1 MTQPVQRKT
10 LRLKAIVKLTQENGL
25 RTEFE
30 FPPKAGLDAVIVD
43 LIRSIPDD
51 DKVSLERIKKA
62 LDMKQAAAT
71 PSQPS

>member
-1 MTQPVQRKT
+1 MTQSVQRKR
-10 LRLKAIVKLTQENGL
+10 LRLKAVVKLTQENGL

-30 FPPKAGLDAVIVD
+30 FPQNASLDAVITD

-51 DKVSLERIKKA
+51 DKVSLERIKRA
-62 LDMKQAAAT
+62 LDKKGVAET

>member
-1 MTQPVQRKT
+1 MTQPVQRKM
-10 LRLKAIVKLTQENGL
+10 LRLKAVVKLTQENGL

-51 DKVSLERIKKA
+51 DHVSLERIKRA
-62 LDMKQAAAT
+62 LDKKVAT
-71 PSQPS
+71 AVPSQPG